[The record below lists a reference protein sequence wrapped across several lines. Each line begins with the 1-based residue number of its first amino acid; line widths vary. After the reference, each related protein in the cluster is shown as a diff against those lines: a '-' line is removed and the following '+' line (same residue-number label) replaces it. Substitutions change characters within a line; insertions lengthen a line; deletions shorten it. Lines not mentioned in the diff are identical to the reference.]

1 MTWTNRF
8 NTLRNQLFHLYFRF
22 SRPITLGVRGAI
34 IDAEGR
40 VFLVRHSYV
49 PGWHMPGG
57 GVEAG
62 ETALY
67 ALGREVLEE
76 GNIRIDGP
84 PALRGIFFNS
94 RASRRDHVL
103 LYVVRDFTVIG
114 PRSPDMEIVEAG
126 FFPLD
131 GLPEATTRGT
141 RERLDEIFQ
150 NKPPAAH
157 W

>member
-1 MTWTNRF
+1 MTWTNRL
-8 NTLRNQLFHLYFRF
+8 NTLRGRLFHLFFRF

-40 VFLVRHSYV
+40 IFLVRHSYV

-76 GNIRIDGP
+76 GNIRFDGP
-84 PALRGIFFNS
+84 PVLHGIFFNN

-103 LYVVRDFTVIG
+103 LYIVRDFTVIG
-114 PRSPDMEIVEAG
+114 PRLPDMEIVEAR

-131 GLPEATTRGT
+131 DLPEATTRGT

-150 NKPPAAH
+150 GKPPAAY